1 MSKLFQQ
8 YFGAGPGDARPAG
21 NVDRFSKPYCKTQVR
36 RIMAY
41 RAVALCA
48 VAGVIAGI
56 SGCGDNLR
64 PTVTPIT
71 GTGPAAQPLSY
82 AFVVSAPPNS
92 PTAQGYATVIDYSG
106 DTIMATAAAGPSPK
120 TFAINTGTVGWTL
133 NADGTVSNVP
143 ISTQLQEKNITY
155 STLNPIPAPGT
166 APNDPAGLD
175 PVVGLFGSSVGLFAL
190 DANLNELDVLTGS
203 PDAFKLDVP
212 VDPSPVTA
220 VGAAGASRI
229 YTVSQTIPYLT
240 PVTLDGAQVD
250 GGVACSIDPHSA
262 DLAGQ
267 TGLADGVLTSTYT
280 VTSHIP
286 VGVCPDYAVAT
297 PDTKRVYVL
306 NRGSDTISVINSQ
319 NDTLDSCV
327 CPPTGCINQNGQ
339 TYTCHPTLPLS
350 TTAITNTGITPP
362 NGAAGLPAIAGPVYA
377 EYNAATQQLVV
388 SNFDGS
394 TVNIIDVSL
403 DEYGNDSSTFGTT
416 YTVNVG
422 KNPASV
428 TVLNDGSR
436 AYTANQTDG
445 TVSIINLSSHT
456 IETTLAVTGNPR
468 TVVSTQ
474 NSLYG
479 KVYVVSPNSPYV
491 TVIRTDQD
499 IVSTTV
505 LVQGN
510 AIDARSTSQDGNSG
524 DNTNLVSRMP
534 GAGQPC
540 FLPPSA
546 FSSAAP
552 ITLANCSALSTS
564 GLSSATLSTA
574 ARKGLGI

>member
-1 MSKLFQQ
+1 MSKFFQQ
-8 YFGAGPGDARPAG
+8 YFGAGPGDVRPAESS
-21 NVDRFSKPYCKTQVR
+21 DRFSKLYSKFQVPHT
-36 RIMAY
+36 
-41 RAVALCA
+41 VAFCA
-48 VAGVIAGI
+48 AAALIAGL

-82 AFVVSAPPNS
+82 AFVVSAPTNS
-92 PTAQGYATVIDYSG
+92 STAAGYATVIDYSG
-106 DTIMATAAAGPSPK
+106 DTIMATAATGPSPK

-133 NADGTVSNVP
+133 NEDGTVSNVP

-155 STLNPIPAPGT
+155 STLNPIPAAGT
-166 APNDPAGLD
+166 TSTDPAGLD
-175 PVVGLFGSSVGLFAL
+175 PVVALFGASTGLFAL
-190 DANLNELDVLTGS
+190 DVNLNELDVLTGS

-212 VDPSPVTA
+212 VDPTPVTA
-220 VGAAGASRI
+220 VGVAGATRI
-229 YTVSQTIPYLT
+229 YSISQTVPYLT
-240 PVTLDGAQVD
+240 PITLDGAQVD

-262 DLAGQ
+262 DLAGF
-267 TGLADGVLTSTYT
+267 TGVADGVNTSLYT

-286 VGVCPDYAVAT
+286 LGVCPDYAVGT
-297 PDTKRVYVL
+297 PDTRRIYVL

-319 NDTLDSCV
+319 NDALDSCV
-327 CPPTGCINQNGQ
+327 CPPAGCVNQNGQ

-350 TTAITNTGITPP
+350 LTAVSNTGIAPP
-362 NGAAGLPAIAGPVYA
+362 NGTTGLPQIAGPVYA

-403 DEYGNDSSTFGTT
+403 DEYGNDSQTFGTT

-479 KVYVVSPNSPYV
+479 KVYVVSPNSPYI

-510 AIDARSTSQDGNSG
+510 AIDARSTTQDGSTS
-524 DNTNLVSRMP
+524 NTNLISRMP

-540 FLPPSA
+540 FLPLST

-552 ITLANCSALSTS
+552 VTLANCSALSAS
-564 GLSSATLSTA
+564 EMSSATLSTA
-574 ARKGLGI
+574 ARRGSKKI

>member
-8 YFGAGPGDARPAG
+8 YFGAGPGDARPAR
-21 NVDRFSKPYCKTQVR
+21 NFNRFQMPQFKIQAPRSKVH
-36 RIMAY
+36 
-41 RAVALCA
+41 RAVALFA
-48 VAGVIAGI
+48 IAGVIAGL

-64 PTVTPIT
+64 PTVT
-71 GTGPAAQPLSY
+71 GPASQPLSY
-82 AFVVSAPPNS
+82 AFVVSAPTTS

-155 STLNPIPAPGT
+155 STLNPIPAAGT
-166 APNDPAGLD
+166 PTDPAGLD

-190 DANLNELDVLTGS
+190 DVNLNELDVLTGS
-203 PDAFKLDVP
+203 PDAFKLDIP
-212 VDPSPVTA
+212 VDTTPVTA
-220 VGAAGASRI
+220 VGVAGAGRI
-229 YTVSQTIPYLT
+229 YTISQTIPYLT
-240 PVTLDGAQVD
+240 PMTLDGKQVD

-262 DLAGQ
+262 DLAGK
-267 TGLADGVLTSTYT
+267 TGIADGVFTSTYT

-286 VGVCPDYAVAT
+286 VGVCPDYAIGT

-327 CPPTGCINQNGQ
+327 CPPTGCVNQNGQ

-350 TTAITNTGITPP
+350 TTAVTNTGITPI
-362 NGAAGLPAIAGPVYA
+362 NGAAGLPQIAGPVYA

-510 AIDARSTSQDGNSG
+510 VIDARSTTQDGSTS
-524 DNTNLVSRMP
+524 NTNLISRMP

-540 FLPPSA
+540 FLPLSA
-546 FSSAAP
+546 FSSATP
-552 ITLANCSALSTS
+552 VTLANCSALSAS
-564 GLSSATLSTA
+564 GLSSSTLSTA
-574 ARKGLGI
+574 ARKNSGI